1 MKDTRRI
8 EEQVAELTDNEKE
21 NIIRIN
27 RYGILAMLAITFL
40 SFVAMIFAVI
50 VFLKTPRAYIYFDQ
64 FVISLIA
71 IVVINLVL
79 CIATYVFLRIKFPYY
94 NDKRRSYIKRDRK
107 KNRDN
112 I

>member
-1 MKDTRRI
+1 MKDTRPI
-8 EEQVAELTDNEKE
+8 EQQVAELTDKEKE

-27 RYGILAMLAITFL
+27 RHGIFAVLGITFL
-40 SFVAMIFAVI
+40 SFIAMIFAVV
-50 VFLKTPRAYIYFDQ
+50 VFLKNPKAYLYFNQ

-94 NDKRRSYIKRDRK
+94 SDKRRSYIKKERK
-107 KNRDN
+107 KKN
-112 I
+112 